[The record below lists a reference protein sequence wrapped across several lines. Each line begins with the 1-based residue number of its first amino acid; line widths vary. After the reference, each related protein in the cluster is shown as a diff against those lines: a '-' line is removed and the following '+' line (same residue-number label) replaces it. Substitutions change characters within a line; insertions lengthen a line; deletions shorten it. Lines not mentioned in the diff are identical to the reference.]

1 MEFEPGKIITGFL
14 ILMFLLVFYQR
25 FTSPEFFQMIG
36 VTTANEHFLM
46 LLLDIIRPIILAGIF
61 AVVVNYMF
69 GSSIPTTL
77 ITAVVGI
84 TVYFVLTSPLFLSV
98 IGLSYAEQNSF
109 FTWKNFL
116 DPLIILGV
124 MIGIAAAV
132 MHIRGE

>member
-25 FTSPEFFQMIG
+25 FTSPEFLQMIG
-36 VTTANEHFLM
+36 FQANDQRYFM
-46 LLLDIIRPIILAGIF
+46 FLLDIIRPIILTGIF

-84 TVYFVLTSPLFLSV
+84 VAYFVLTSPLFLST
-98 IGLSYAEQNSF
+98 IGMSYAEQNNF

-116 DPLIILGV
+116 DPLIILGI